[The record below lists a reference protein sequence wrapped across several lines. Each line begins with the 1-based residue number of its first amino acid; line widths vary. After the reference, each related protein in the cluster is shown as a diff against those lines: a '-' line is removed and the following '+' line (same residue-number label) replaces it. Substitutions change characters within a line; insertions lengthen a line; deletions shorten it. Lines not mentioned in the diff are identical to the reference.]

1 MCPENVFASSV
12 RVLVEEVLAQQGFI
26 VIGFKSTMVTRKKAA
41 RLPWHTA
48 VLFQYDMRRPYEVY
62 HLATQ
67 LDWEVQNALI
77 KNLRPSWI
85 EVPENRGMLYFKVRP
100 L

>member
-1 MCPENVFASSV
+1 MPDNVFAPSV
-12 RVLVEEVLAQQGFI
+12 RVLVEEVLAHQGFI
-26 VIGFKSTMVTRKKAA
+26 VISFKSTMVTRKKAE
-41 RLPWHTA
+41 RLPWRTST
-48 VLFQYDMRRPYEVY
+48 LFQYEMKEPYEVY